1 MNISVIANAL
11 ESGLHFVE
19 VLAPYAADLGVPF
32 AATVGKVAGAVGET
46 IANVQQ
52 QVADGT
58 LVANS
63 ADVEYI
69 NSMADRLF
77 AVNETLNDY
86 VAKS

>member
-1 MNISVIANAL
+1 MDISVIANAI
-11 ESGLHFVE
+11 ESGLNFVE
-19 VLAPYAADLGVPF
+19 KLAPYAATLGVPF
-32 AATVGKVAGAVGET
+32 ADTVGKAAGAISET
-46 IANVQQ
+46 IANVQER
-52 QVADGT
+52 VKDGT

-77 AVNETLNDY
+77 AVNTALNDY